1 MASAETTPPYDR
13 TLVSKDLLSGDRVDE
28 TRLLLVPHGVYS
40 DARIDLRLGVH
51 ATGVDVRVRRVELAT
66 AHGSP
71 TTASCSPSAASR
83 CDRRA

>member
-1 MASAETTPPYDR
+1 
-13 TLVSKDLLSGDRVDE
+13 
-28 TRLLLVPHGVYS
+28 
-40 DARIDLRLGVH
+40 
-51 ATGVDVRVRRVELAT
+51 VRVRRVELAT